1 MSDIYQERSYGQ
13 SDVGFAGKPGI
24 VVVDFQKGFIDPKYP
39 MGGADLIERGVQNTA
54 RLLEVGRSASVPVAC
69 CYVAYN
75 NKREMPH
82 WKISAVGDLLIGS
95 PEAELDERIYE
106 PDYDVEV
113 RKIAPSIFFGTS
125 VASFMQK
132 EGVETMIVTGCVT
145 SGCIRASIIDSFSL
159 GFRTIVP
166 EDCVGDH
173 DPVPHHQ
180 NLEDVSRRYA
190 DIVDADTCI
199 DYIEQWRKQN
209 H

>member
-1 MSDIYQERSYGQ
+1 MSDIYQERGYGQ
-13 SDVGFAGKPGI
+13 FDVSFAGRPGI
-24 VVVDFQKGFIDPKYP
+24 VVVDFQKGFVDQRYP

-54 RLLEVGRSASVPVAC
+54 RLLEVARPASVPVAC

-82 WKISAVGDLLIGS
+82 WKISAVGDLLIGA

-106 PDYDVEV
+106 RDYDVEV
-113 RKIAPSIFFGTS
+113 RKTAPSIFFGTS

-145 SGCIRASIIDSFSL
+145 SGCVRASIIDSFSL

-173 DPVPHHQ
+173 DLVPHHQ
-180 NLEDVSRRYA
+180 NLEDVGRRYA

-199 DYIEQWRKQN
+199 DYIEEWRNQN